1 MPALL
6 DIHRPVGHIPR
17 GLKLAYTV
25 FVAVLVPAY
34 WLEYGPA
41 NFLWASDI
49 ALLVTLA
56 GLWLESRLL
65 ISMMALAILIPELG
79 WSVDL
84 LIRLTVGIDAIGI
97 KGTRY
102 MFDASIPIF
111 VRSLSLFH
119 VALPVILLWSLYRLG
134 YHRRALL
141 GQSLLA
147 WIVFPVSYLVSD
159 PSANI
164 NWVYGFGSTPQTRL
178 PGPLYVLLLMVLF
191 PLVIYLPTHL
201 VLGRLFAAPRD

>member
-1 MPALL
+1 MSKSNSHPLAG
-6 DIHRPVGHIPR
+6 RIPR
-17 GLKLAYTV
+17 CLKLAYAA

-41 NFLWASDI
+41 DFLWGSDI
-49 ALLVTLA
+49 AVLVTLA

-65 ISMMALAILIPELG
+65 LSMMALAILIPDLA

-84 LIRLTVGIDAIGI
+84 LIRLTAGVDAMGFR
-97 KGTRY
+97 GTRY
-102 MFDASIPIF
+102 MFDASIPVF

-119 VALPVILLWSLYRLG
+119 VALPVVLLWSLYRLG

-147 WIVFPVSYLVSD
+147 WIVLPVSYLVSD
-159 PSANI
+159 PAANI
-164 NWVYGFGSTPQTRL
+164 NWVYGFGNTPQTWL
-178 PGPLYVLLLMVLF
+178 PAPLYVLLLMALF

-201 VLGRLFAAPRD
+201 VLRGLFAAPRG